1 MYSSLMSSQ
10 LLTSIDLGENTLIYT
25 SSTNRPN
32 TTLANPMY
40 LAKFHYKGTQYG
52 LTKARSNS
60 LLGQG
65 SPKALSMTQKAA
77 SSPTNVKPKVKRS
90 ETSIISD
97 LPSCK
102 ELNES
107 KSSLL
112 MEEED
117 MLKLKLK
124 THSDGNIDPSYEWT
138 DEKQSIN
145 LQENTCLIQN
155 VMTVR

>member
-1 MYSSLMSSQ
+1 
-10 LLTSIDLGENTLIYT
+10 
-25 SSTNRPN
+25 
-32 TTLANPMY
+32 MY

-65 SPKALSMTQKAA
+65 SPKALSVTQKAA
-77 SSPTNVKPKVKRS
+77 SSPVNVKPKVKRS

-102 ELNES
+102 EMNES
-107 KSSLL
+107 KSQII
-112 MEEED
+112 EEED

-124 THSDGNIDPSYEWT
+124 THSDGNIDPNYEWM
-138 DEKQSIN
+138 DEKKSIN
-145 LQENTCLIQN
+145 LQENSCLIQN
-155 VMTVR
+155 VMTVRSIDS